1 MPCPLAKALILP
13 SCSIAALSNRTTSLS
28 SNTSIRLPRFPW
40 VSSAE
45 KSALCVIGVFRGTTA
60 NRVFQRPQSSGCET
74 EQTVRPVGSRGLS
87 MRLNTGLSKTLVGTA
102 RKGRYGHRS
111 QRHSVHADKQPGLK
125 WHHDV
130 QYRQLGDIAGNR
142 PHATRWG

>member
-1 MPCPLAKALILP
+1 MR
-13 SCSIAALSNRTTSLS
+13 NRTNSQ
-28 SNTSIRLPRFPW
+28 
-40 VSSAE
+40 A
-45 KSALCVIGVFRGTTA
+45 G
-60 NRVFQRPQSSGCET
+60 RVAGIVDEIEHRAIE
-74 EQTVRPVGSRGLS
+74 
-87 MRLNTGLSKTLVGTA
+87 TLVGTA